1 VFDLVSSL
9 NFFELILFVIWIA
22 FWLYWFIS
30 ALRTRSPVK
39 RRQSSWFPLLPVVV
53 IAIWITVANIFTPGL
68 LLLRVVPF
76 GTVVALAGTIITLSG
91 LGFAVWARVHLGT
104 NWSSQPAI
112 KVDHSL
118 IMTGPYR
125 IVRHPIYTGLLVG
138 FAGTALVI
146 GEIWA
151 VLAIF
156 ILLAVFY
163 VKIWMEEK
171 FLLEEFGETFIH
183 YKNEVKALIPFIL

>member
-1 VFDLVSSL
+1 
-9 NFFELILFVIWIA
+9 
-22 FWLYWFIS
+22 
-30 ALRTRSPVK
+30 
-39 RRQSSWFPLLPVVV
+39 V
-53 IAIWITVANIFTPGL
+53 IAIWITVTNIFTSGL
-68 LLLRVVPF
+68 LFLRIVPF
-76 GTVVALAGTIITLSG
+76 GTFVALAGTIITLSG

-112 KVDHSL
+112 KVDHTL

-138 FAGTALVI
+138 FAGTAFVI

-171 FLLEEFGETFIH
+171 FLLEEFGEAFIH